1 MARSQPF
8 TVACAGGLVTSA
20 NSIDLLR
27 TPGVATVL
35 QNFEVSIE
43 GGYRRING
51 FSKFGA
57 GSAVQPTGSTTT
69 ILGTQPY
76 ADGVVVTAGT
86 NIYFTQDGITWLT
99 INRLSAGGGDN
110 YSTFTGK
117 SIAARTGQGQCQFAM
132 FEGAGQ
138 DYGSII
144 IADGVNEPF
153 SFRMEGTGALS
164 TRTYFT
170 SEITVTGTKGVQFI
184 TAHDHHLIAAGV
196 TDNENTVY
204 YSVNNDPT
212 SFSGSGAGAVTISDK
227 IVGIKGFRTDLF
239 IFCENSIHKLI
250 NINNSSTVAVVPVA
264 ESVGCLSGYS
274 IQEIGGDLIFLA
286 PDGLRTIAGTAR
298 IDDVE
303 LSSISRKILP
313 LVNDIINNFSNYTIS
328 SMVIRE
334 RSQYRLFYYQSG
346 QATSGQ
352 KGIIGTFKYSSDGI
366 PAFEWSETKGL
377 PVKFCTSDINT
388 SGTEVLH
395 HTDETGFVYKHDT
408 GNSFD
413 GSNVVAEFQTPD
425 MDYGDNG
432 LRKSL
437 YKVKTNIEPEGTQNN
452 LNLRIR
458 YDFESSEVPQPGNFA
473 LGNLSSASLFGS
485 AVFAS
490 ATFGATTLPS
500 KSILVTGSGFSN
512 NFKFFSDDTNAPYSV
527 NGMFVSFIA
536 GGRR

>member
-57 GSAVQPTGSTTT
+57 GNAVQPTGSTTT

-117 SIAARTGQGQCQFAM
+117 SITARTGQGQCQFAM

-286 PDGLRTIAGTAR
+286 PDGLRTVAGTSR
-298 IDDVE
+298 IGDVE
-303 LSSISRKILP
+303 LGTISQAIQP
-313 LVNDIINNFSNYTIS
+313 LVNDIAAAANTLQFSS
-328 SMVIRE
+328 VVLRDK
-334 RSQYRLFYYQSG
+334 SQYRMFYSTSTDTT
-346 QATSGQ
+346 ATS
-352 KGIIGTFKYSSDGI
+352 KGIIGTLRPQG
-366 PAFEWSETKGL
+366 FEWSETLGIQA
-377 PVKFCTSDINT
+377 PAIT
-388 SGTEVLH
+388 SGF
-395 HTDETGFVYKHDT
+395 DSTGLERVYHGDRDGKIFNHNT
-408 GNSFD
+408 GNNFN
-413 GSNVVAEFQTPD
+413 GANIEAEYQSPD
-425 MDYGDNG
+425 YDYGDLG
-432 LRKSL
+432 TL
-437 YKVKTNIEPEGTQNN
+437 KTLDYAKIAFTPEGDAQPT
-452 LNLRIR
+452 LRVR
-458 YDFESSEVPQPGNFA
+458 FDYDSLDTPQPADVVLTEIPEPAIFGLA
-473 LGNLSSASLFGS
+473 LFNSQK
-485 AVFAS
+485 
-490 ATFGATTLPS
+490 FGATEQP
-500 KSILVTGSGFSN
+500 LVRQSLTGSGHSNFFKIFSA
-512 NFKFFSDDTNAPYSV
+512 DTNAPYAINGLYV
-527 NGMFVSFIA
+527 NYRPS
-536 GGRR
+536 GRQ